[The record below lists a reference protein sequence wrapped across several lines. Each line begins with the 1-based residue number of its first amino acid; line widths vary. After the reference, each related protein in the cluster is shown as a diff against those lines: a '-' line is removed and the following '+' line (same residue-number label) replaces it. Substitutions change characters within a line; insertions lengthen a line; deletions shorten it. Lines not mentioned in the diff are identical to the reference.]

1 MQLPQVKGAAMNTRG
16 LIAGIRRRCL
26 RIVANMAAVALLA
39 QGTAAAQDTSLYLR
53 PEPLPRVALLI
64 GASSYSSLVP
74 LKNIPRDVDAI
85 YTALDALGFDD
96 ILVVS
101 DPCLIDVYNALDAL
115 DQRVMQR
122 APDGGAIVWVFIAG
136 HGAMAGHDQFVL
148 PVEFRPESLNGAEA
162 HEVAVSTAYIQER
175 LEKLLAGAGVVVVDA
190 CRTTFGDSIA
200 AAQQRRPAARSP
212 SCNGA
217 GTLVWRKLGSP
228 APVEAISYRRDVQR
242 ARVGI
247 GYSTRPGAEAPEAAN
262 PNDPGAYINALSAA
276 LKAPYPMVPNVFS
289 SAYDD
294 VLDGAAR
301 DHYRARP
308 DFRNV
313 NLYPHY
319 LRSPQNQIDLE
330 LEDWK
335 NTIEVGEKSPQTVA
349 QYVKIHSNGDFLRPA
364 LRWLKARPQPAQS
377 PGLTPMDSA
386 AHEELTFVINAARPV
401 RVQRYPADGVRQL
414 SEQRSLRNERIVID
428 REGWGRLDRATADRP
443 RYVRVES
450 LVANPAELPG
460 FWAADDVL
468 DVTACID
475 AQADLP
481 ALARCLSEQPR
492 SQWFPAA
499 RQVVNVLAVEAESG
513 TANEA
518 SDTPQQQLAFRRALT
533 VQQALGKIGVGY
545 AQSRIHVVPGSF
557 APARQ
562 GRLLVKLSQ
571 TRE

>member
-1 MQLPQVKGAAMNTRG
+1 MNTQD
-16 LIAGIRRRCL
+16 LTAGIRRRSL
-26 RIVANMAAVALLA
+26 RIVANMAAVVLLA
-39 QGTAAAQDTSLYLR
+39 LGKAAVAQDASPYLR

-64 GASSYSSLVP
+64 GASNYSSLVP
-74 LKNIPRDVDAI
+74 LKNIPRDIDAM
-85 YTALDALGFDD
+85 YASLDALGFDD

-101 DPCLIDVYNALDAL
+101 DPCLVDVYNALDAL

-148 PVEFRPESLNGAEA
+148 PVEFRAESLNSAEA

-175 LEKLLAGAGVVVVDA
+175 LEKLFAGAGVVVVDA

-200 AAQQRRPAARSP
+200 AAQQQRPAARSP

-217 GTLVWRKLGSP
+217 GTLVWRKLGNP
-228 APVEAISYRRDVQR
+228 APVESISYRRDVQR
-242 ARVGI
+242 ARVGV

-276 LKAPYPMVPNVFS
+276 LKAQYPMVPNVFS

-294 VLDGAAR
+294 VLDGTAR

-313 NLYPHY
+313 NLYPHF
-319 LRSPQNQIDLE
+319 LRSPQEQIDLE
-330 LEDWK
+330 LKDWK
-335 NTIEVGEKSPQTVA
+335 NTIEVGEKNPQTVA

-364 LRWLKARPQPAQS
+364 LRWLKARPQPAES

-386 AHEELTFVINAARPV
+386 AREEPTFVVNAARAV
-401 RVQRYPADGVRQL
+401 RVQRYPANGVRQL

-428 REGWGRLDRATADRP
+428 REGWGRLDRVAGDQP

-450 LVANPAELPG
+450 LIANPAELPG

-468 DVTACID
+468 DVTACVD
-475 AQADLP
+475 AQTDLP
-481 ALARCLSEQPR
+481 VLARCLSGRPR
-492 SQWFPAA
+492 PQWVPGA
-499 RQVVNVLAVEAESG
+499 RQVVNVLAVESESG
-513 TANEA
+513 TTSEA
-518 SDTPQQQLAFRRALT
+518 SDTPQQQLAFRRALA
-533 VQQALGKIGVGY
+533 VQQALGEIGVGY
-545 AQSRIHVVPGSF
+545 AQSRIHVVPASF
-557 APARQ
+557 APALQ